1 MSTKP
6 SVAGLVGVSTLLAL
20 GTSPALSQSS
30 MLPASCDAITQNEPL
45 TDPEVKACFAHLLL
59 MLAQG
64 GDRTFVFESS
74 GGDGGVAG
82 PKGDTGAGRSH
93 RASRS
98 SGPGR
103 RYRSDRPERLVPW
116 PPPGPSCRHK
126 EGSMSARPSV
136 VGLVGIAAL
145 VAMATSP
152 ALAKSNI
159 MLPASC
165 AALLQ
170 DDPMTDSEIKGC
182 FAYLLTRISQMKE
195 RRYIFE
201 TAGSGG
207 SGSIAGPKGQTGDTG
222 PAGPAGP
229 VGPKGLTGPAGPPG

>member
-82 PKGDTGAGRSH
+82 PKGDTGA
-93 RASRS
+93 A
-98 SGPGR
+98 GPNG
-103 RYRSDRPERLVPW
+103 
-116 PPPGPSCRHK
+116 PPGP
-126 EGSMSARPSV
+126 P
-136 VGLVGIAAL
+136 
-145 VAMATSP
+145 
-152 ALAKSNI
+152 
-159 MLPASC
+159 
-165 AALLQ
+165 
-170 DDPMTDSEIKGC
+170 
-182 FAYLLTRISQMKE
+182 
-195 RRYIFE
+195 
-201 TAGSGG
+201 
-207 SGSIAGPKGQTGDTG
+207 GPVGDTG
-222 PAGPAGP
+222 P
-229 VGPKGLTGPAGPPG
+229 TGPSG